1 MKPKSTART
10 RLAKGLAVAAVAALV
25 SLGAALASDHQ
36 DSPNVE
42 LNPLQDLTDVYAFPS
57 PTDARMGLV
66 FATRPFLTPPAP
78 WTQRRPSRRPSRHPA
93 PRASWNWGDRW
104 RRRCRER
111 WGTPSRPS
119 SPRSR

>member
-57 PTDARMGLV
+57 PTDGRIVLV
-66 FATRPFLTPPAP
+66 MDTRAFLTPAQSPG
-78 WTQRRPSRRPSRHPA
+78 
-93 PRASWNWGDRW
+93 ASYDHNQLYQFKI
-104 RRRCRER
+104 ER
-111 WGTPSRPS
+111 GARGLG
-119 SPRSR
+119 RSEEGPGV